1 VWLYWADVFSASTSK
16 LHNYK
21 PNPFNY
27 DLTWN
32 AKDWYIQ

>member
-1 VWLYWADVFSASTSK
+1 VLTVATSK
-16 LHNYK
+16 LHNYD

-27 DLTWN
+27 RTAWN